1 MQICAGHEAKRL
13 NGEMRRPKV
22 ARRQSVPQGPCNVR
36 EARQP
41 RLWVVSKWSLRLPI
55 GIVVQ
60 CKPWA
65 SPVHRRAP
73 MDFYT
78 IIAPGSVAGC
88 SCGHR
93 QCDILGPAIVGAGAH
108 SQLRQIDRVDEEV
121 WDPVHCL
128 PKIEKV
134 QQPRLATRQ
143 LRRASCRDRVC
154 KYL

>member
-1 MQICAGHEAKRL
+1 
-13 NGEMRRPKV
+13 
-22 ARRQSVPQGPCNVR
+22 
-36 EARQP
+36 
-41 RLWVVSKWSLRLPI
+41 
-55 GIVVQ
+55 
-60 CKPWA
+60 
-65 SPVHRRAP
+65 

-108 SQLRQIDRVDEEV
+108 SQLRQIDRVEEEV

-134 QQPRLATRQ
+134 KQPRIATRNSVRALPQ
-143 LRRASCRDRVC
+143 RQETVLARSEERRVGKECVSTCRSRGSP
-154 KYL
+154 YH

>member
-1 MQICAGHEAKRL
+1 MIRRPPRSTRTDTLVPYTTLFRSRL
-13 NGEMRRPKV
+13 HPFDCGQSRVGDSPTGLPARAVHAAERLKCQLRRPKV
-22 ARRQSVPQGPCNVR
+22 VGRQSLQQRPCVVR

-78 IIAPGSVAGC
+78 IIATGSEIGRA
-88 SCGHR
+88 
-93 QCDILGPAIVGAGAH
+93 
-108 SQLRQIDRVDEEV
+108 
-121 WDPVHCL
+121 PV
-128 PKIEKV
+128 
-134 QQPRLATRQ
+134 
-143 LRRASCRDRVC
+143 
-154 KYL
+154 